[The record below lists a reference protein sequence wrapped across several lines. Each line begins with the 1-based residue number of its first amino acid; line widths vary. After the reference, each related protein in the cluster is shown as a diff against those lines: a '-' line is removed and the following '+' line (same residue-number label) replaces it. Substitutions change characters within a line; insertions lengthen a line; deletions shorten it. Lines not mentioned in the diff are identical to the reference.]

1 MQRHTT
7 FRPMFLEH
15 LTYDYT
21 LFKSNFN
28 KRLKYQPMYMKYSP
42 LYGVCVTTFAAV
54 IHLSNLRAEMTAHNL
69 LCPRTLA
76 RTQARMYVRI
86 CS

>member
-1 MQRHTT
+1 
-7 FRPMFLEH
+7 
-15 LTYDYT
+15 
-21 LFKSNFN
+21 
-28 KRLKYQPMYMKYSP
+28 MYMKYSP

-54 IHLSNLRAEMTAHNL
+54 IHLSSLRAEMTAHNL
-69 LCPRTLA
+69 LRPRTHARTLP